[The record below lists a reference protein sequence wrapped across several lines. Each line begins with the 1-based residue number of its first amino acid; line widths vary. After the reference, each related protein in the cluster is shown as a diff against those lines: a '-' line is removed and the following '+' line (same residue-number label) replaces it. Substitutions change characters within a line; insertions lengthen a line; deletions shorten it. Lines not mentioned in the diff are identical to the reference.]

1 MTDKQKVVLKG
12 LIELSSEER
21 KEVIREAQIFE
32 TKTFSERINLNE
44 ALGKSQKVLGP
55 TSGNSCPCCGR

>member
-12 LIELSSEER
+12 LIELSADER
-21 KEVIREAQIFE
+21 KEVIRESQNYE
-32 TKTFSERINLNE
+32 TKTFSERLNLNE
-44 ALGKSQKVLGP
+44 TLNKSQKVLGP